1 MIPISPA
8 RKRKILQWLPSC
20 LGGQSYPVI
29 ETDDIVPNLEAPAI
43 TFYFSS
49 AGTPSLYSWAP
60 LRRVPNQDGTVDDV
74 WGEYH
79 RATMNVVLRAYSKAE
94 LETMWYEFVKQCLQ
108 TRRNMV
114 IALDGVR
121 FLEILNSIL
130 LPPERLDDGRTL
142 YWAQVDLLFEYE
154 VSGIPDEDYIKRVYT
169 HLQSQ
174 TPLDDGELHDSRP
187 LELVREVLDGELTVI
202 LKAHIAAP

>member
-1 MIPISPA
+1 
-8 RKRKILQWLPSC
+8 
-20 LGGQSYPVI
+20 
-29 ETDDIVPNLEAPAI
+29 
-43 TFYFSS
+43 
-49 AGTPSLYSWAP
+49 
-60 LRRVPNQDGTVDDV
+60 
-74 WGEYH
+74 EYH
-79 RATMNVVLRAYSKAE
+79 RATMNVVLRAYSKTE
-94 LETMWYEFVKQCLQ
+94 LETMWYEFVKQCLE

-121 FLEILNSIL
+121 FLEILNSII

-154 VSGIPDEDYIKRVYT
+154 VSGIPDADYIKRVYT

-174 TPLDDGELHDSRP
+174 TPLDDGELHESRP
-187 LELVREVLDGELTVI
+187 LELVREVIDGEQKVT